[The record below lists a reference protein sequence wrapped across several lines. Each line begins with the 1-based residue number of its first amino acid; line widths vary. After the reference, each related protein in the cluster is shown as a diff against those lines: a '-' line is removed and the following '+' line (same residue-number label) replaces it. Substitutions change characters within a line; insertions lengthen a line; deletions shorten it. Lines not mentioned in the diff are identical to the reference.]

1 VITLKFW
8 SRCSAD
14 YSDFNLDQVTH
25 LSSKSVLESKSDT
38 MSVVALQNGCFAVSI
53 GNEEV
58 KVWTRMNIPKA
69 DGEQEQRQVW
79 SVTAALKFR
88 DLKVK

>member
-1 VITLKFW
+1 M
-8 SRCSAD
+8 
-14 YSDFNLDQVTH
+14 
-25 LSSKSVLESKSDT
+25 SSKSVLESKSDT

>member
-1 VITLKFW
+1 
-8 SRCSAD
+8 
-14 YSDFNLDQVTH
+14 
-25 LSSKSVLESKSDT
+25 